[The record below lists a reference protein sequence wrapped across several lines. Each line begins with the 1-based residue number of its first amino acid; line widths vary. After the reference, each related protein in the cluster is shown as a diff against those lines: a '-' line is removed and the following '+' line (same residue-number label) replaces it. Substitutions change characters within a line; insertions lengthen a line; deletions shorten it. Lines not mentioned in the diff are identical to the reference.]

1 MSNRIVRINEL
12 VQRELSA
19 YLRKHY
25 ATEAYLITISGVEIA
40 PDLRTGKV
48 FVSIVGTPEE
58 AIARHTWLVRRS
70 VELRKEV
77 GRQVVMKWT
86 PELTYHLDATPE
98 RAARV
103 LGILDELAQQ
113 DKERK
118 PQATES
124 APDQPQPPQA

>member
-25 ATEAYLITISGVEIA
+25 ATEAATITISGVEIA

-48 FVSIVGTPEE
+48 FVSIIGTPDE
-58 AIARHTWLVRRS
+58 AVARYTWLTRRA
-70 VELRKEV
+70 VELRKEI
-77 GRQVVMKWT
+77 GRHVVMKWT

-113 DKERK
+113 EHAKGKQSQAGSDQPPA
-118 PQATES
+118 PQA
-124 APDQPQPPQA
+124 

>member
-25 ATEAYLITISGVEIA
+25 ATEAATITISGVEIA

-48 FVSIVGTPEE
+48 YVSILGTPDE
-58 AIARHTWLVRRS
+58 AIARHTWLTRRA
-70 VELRKEV
+70 VELRKEI
-77 GRQVVMKWT
+77 GRHVVMKWT

-113 DKERK
+113 EHAKQK
-118 PQATES
+118 QQQAGS
-124 APDQPQPPQA
+124 DQPQAPQA